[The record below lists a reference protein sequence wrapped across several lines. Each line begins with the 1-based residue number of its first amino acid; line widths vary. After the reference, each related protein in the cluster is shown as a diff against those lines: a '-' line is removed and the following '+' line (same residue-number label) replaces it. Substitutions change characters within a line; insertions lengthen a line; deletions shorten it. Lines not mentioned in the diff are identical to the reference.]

1 MPCKMLAPVAKAAP
15 VGRAKQQAELVFG
28 QAHHIRVGTS
38 FLTMTRSGL
47 YLRMVEYGAV
57 LPGSFL
63 TGESGSHMLE
73 DMRIARLFG
82 IPVRV
87 DWSWLLI
94 FGLLV
99 WTLAMPGGP
108 FADMNASWRLPV
120 AAFVVLTLFACVI
133 LHEAAHALTARRFG
147 IRTREIELL
156 VFGGV
161 SRLEGSPKTPAQAAQ
176 ISFAGPLASIVLA
189 ILFGFASAIGG
200 LNGTAQNVL
209 AYLCVVNGVLAL
221 FNLLPAFPMD
231 GGRLFHAL
239 IWSFTRERER
249 ATRIAAGMSTIA
261 GLMVAT
267 AGLLLIARGA
277 LLSGM
282 WIAVMAWF
290 IMRSAQAEVTSELAV
305 APLAELRA
313 GSVADPAPPAI
324 EPDVTCE
331 AALQRMVKMRQ
342 RALPVVI
349 GPRLLGLVTLADF
362 AKLGRRSGDSAY
374 VTAIMT
380 PTDRLVTIA
389 EDVPALEAFKVLAQ
403 SGYRQLPVLDAEQR
417 LVGFIGHETVARA
430 LAFGMERAG
439 TAGPALS
446 RLN

>member
-1 MPCKMLAPVAKAAP
+1 
-15 VGRAKQQAELVFG
+15 
-28 QAHHIRVGTS
+28 
-38 FLTMTRSGL
+38 
-47 YLRMVEYGAV
+47 
-57 LPGSFL
+57 
-63 TGESGSHMLE
+63 MLE
-73 DMRIARLFG
+73 AMRIARLFG

-99 WTLAMPGGP
+99 WTLAMPRGP
-108 FADMNASWRLPV
+108 FADMSVSWRLPV
-120 AAFVVLTLFACVI
+120 AALVVLTLFACVI

-161 SRLEGSPKTPAQAAQ
+161 SKLEGSPKTPAQAAQ

-189 ILFGFASAIGG
+189 IVFGFASAIGG
-200 LNGTAQNVL
+200 LNGTAQNAF
-209 AYLCVVNGVLAL
+209 AYLCVVNGILAL
-221 FNLLPAFPMD
+221 FNLLPAYPMD

-239 IWSFTRERER
+239 IWNFTRERER
-249 ATRIAAGMSTIA
+249 ATRIAAGVSTMA
-261 GLMVAT
+261 GLLIAA

-277 LLSGM
+277 LLGGM
-282 WIAVMAWF
+282 WVAVMAWF
-290 IMRSAQAEVTSELAV
+290 IMRSAQAEVASELAV
-305 APLAELRA
+305 EPLSELRA

-331 AALQRMVKMRQ
+331 TALERMVKTRQ

-362 AKLGRRSGDSAY
+362 AKLGGRAPDAAY

-380 PTDRLVTIA
+380 RADRLVTLA
-389 EDVPALEAFKVLAQ
+389 EDVPALEAFKMLAQ
-403 SGYRQLPVLDAEQR
+403 SGFRQLPVLDAQER
-417 LVGFIGHETVARA
+417 LIGFIGHETVARA